1 MEDVIS
7 FLESQ
12 PEVQKISVPA
22 HTVIC
27 EYGDTCQNLV
37 VLKSGKV
44 KIFRVGEDGRRFTLY
59 QIHSGESC
67 VLTASCLLNNKSF
80 PAIAITE
87 EDSEGYVVSSHLL
100 RQWLSTKPDWQAFIF
115 DLLSQ
120 RMGDLIEKVD
130 HLAFDTLETRLMQWL
145 GGFERGA
152 GIPITHQ
159 ALAEEMASSR
169 EVVSRLL
176 KKLEQ
181 KGIVELHRGYIR
193 RM

>member
-1 MEDVIS
+1 MKDVIS

-12 PEVQKISVPA
+12 PQVQKISVPA
-22 HTVIC
+22 NTVIC
-27 EYGDTCQNLV
+27 EFGDTCQNLV
-37 VLKSGKV
+37 VLKAGKV
-44 KIFRVGEDGRRFTLY
+44 KIFRVGEDGRRLTLY
-59 QIHSGESC
+59 QIYPGESC

-100 RQWLSTKPDWQAFIF
+100 RQWLSTEPDWQAFIF

-145 GGFERGA
+145 GEFAHGTD
-152 GIPITHQ
+152 IPITHQ
-159 ALAEEMASSR
+159 ALAEDMASSR

-181 KGIVELHRGYIR
+181 KGIVELHRGHIR